1 MRELVLDN
9 AAPVKLCQSD
19 PKVDRSLGWCSLHR
33 CEEADLDQFWT
44 CLPPLK
50 PEERE
55 MAPNASYF
63 HPLEAQASRQAMHVE
78 RGRGGMGEVFSVSST
93 LHPRPPPPSSLV
105 LTSPSPYPAH
115 RYPF

>member
-19 PKVDRSLGWCSLHR
+19 PKVDRSLGWCYPHR

-44 CLPPLK
+44 SLPPLK

-55 MAPNASYF
+55 TAPNSSYF
-63 HPLEAQASRQAMHVE
+63 HLLEAQASQQAMHME
-78 RGRGGMGEVFSVSST
+78 RGAGRDG
-93 LHPRPPPPSSLV
+93 
-105 LTSPSPYPAH
+105 
-115 RYPF
+115 